1 MQPNRRKVQRS
12 RLKVFSGDLPTATW
26 SLEPALEWAAPVE
39 TARRGCVEKRWMEG
53 LGGGDGLRTSI
64 EAEAVNWSSPVKADP
79 RERLGLLL
87 LLLFRSPSAGCIIEE
102 ENRRTRIYL
111 KREREEAGEGKVVE
125 MFRLQT
131 IDLAWLNI
139 LSFCVEFD

>member
-64 EAEAVNWSSPVKADP
+64 EAEAVNWSSPVKADT
-79 RERLGLLL
+79 RERLGF
-87 LLLFRSPSAGCIIEE
+87 LLLFRSLSAGWIIEE
-102 ENRRTRIYL
+102 ENRRKRFYL
-111 KREREEAGEGKVVE
+111 KRERGEAGEGKVVE

-131 IDLAWLNI
+131 IDLAWCLG
-139 LSFCVEFD
+139 

>member
-64 EAEAVNWSSPVKADP
+64 EAEAVNRSSPVKVDT

-87 LLLFRSPSAGCIIEE
+87 LFRSLSDGWIIEE
-102 ENRRTRIYL
+102 ENRRTRFYL
-111 KREREEAGEGKVVE
+111 KRERGEADRKSVV
-125 MFRLQT
+125 
-131 IDLAWLNI
+131 
-139 LSFCVEFD
+139 